1 MVAVHIEDVWDR
13 LRLTRQG
20 MNAIMPLVRQ
30 DSEVQSITHT
40 LYGIYTP
47 STGSSGA
54 LLMGTKEDC
63 EAYVKHYKA

>member
-1 MVAVHIEDVWDR
+1 MAVMIEDVYDR

-30 DSEVQSITHT
+30 DSEVQRITHT
-40 LYGIYTP
+40 LYGVYTP
-47 STGSSGA
+47 STGQSGA

-63 EAYVKHYKA
+63 ETYVKFYKA